1 MRKKTN
7 EEFIT
12 ELAKKNNVVIPI
24 DKYINMKEKIK
35 VRCSFC
41 GHIWS
46 AQPSNLLNGN
56 RCPKC
61 FGTPKKTNEQ
71 FEKDLKKLN
80 PLIIP
85 IEKYID
91 AKTPIK
97 VRCSICGHEWN
108 SSPNNVLGGKRC
120 PKCFGTPKKTN
131 EQFEKEFNY
140 INKDIYLLSEYK
152 TTKDKI
158 KVKCKKCGYEWEMS
172 PNDAIRKDG
181 KNTGCP
187 KCAGNIQKTNKEFV
201 SELKAINPT
210 IIPIEK
216 YINNRIKILCKC
228 KKCSYEWKA
237 QPHRLLSG
245 QGCPNCALGFQTS
258 YFEQCIKIM
267 FEKILGEKSVI
278 NRNKDFI
285 GKELDIYIPSLKI
298 AIEPGSW
305 FWHKSKI
312 KKDQE
317 KFMLCKEKGVKLL
330 TIYDDVDSDINKID
344 FHGDLLIIR
353 EDMGLNKKD
362 LNLLKKYL
370 EYILAYCGI
379 KYIISNELLTEI
391 REKAEYSTRKKNTDD
406 FYEELKLNNNK
417 VIPLGEYINSR
428 NKIKV
433 KCKKCG
439 YEWEAV
445 PTNLIKGHGC
455 PKCNNVY
462 KKTTSDFIQELK
474 LKNNTL
480 EVLGEYIGARE
491 NIKTK
496 CNVCGHIWNAH
507 ASNLLRGHGCPKC
520 AINKR
525 KKQTLKF

>member
-56 RCPKC
+56 
-61 FGTPKKTNEQ
+61 
-71 FEKDLKKLN
+71 
-80 PLIIP
+80 
-85 IEKYID
+85 
-91 AKTPIK
+91 
-97 VRCSICGHEWN
+97 
-108 SSPNNVLGGKRC
+108 RC